1 MALNIIPSNYIN
13 SQTTGLNG
21 GQTQGL
27 SSGAVSQGNDSVVVK
42 GDNIQFQAGQT
53 FSGEV
58 LEVDGKDIKLLLS
71 NNQTVNASL
80 EGSINASI
88 GQILS
93 FEVKSTEGGQTALRP
108 LYTNLDNSP
117 QIANALSNAG
127 LPNTVNYAKMVSQ
140 MMNEGMPIS
149 REAVQKMAQKVNT
162 FPTANPETLVSLNKL
177 GLQINELTINQ
188 YENYKGLEH
197 QILKDVN
204 SLSDDLTNLVKDS
217 LSELVES
224 NTAADAMLA
233 NNGPAGAAMA
243 GATKLFN
250 AFMNVIQGNNS
261 NGAEN
266 QTVENISTQPSDA
279 AETTANTATTNEGTI
294 VNSGAEDVSGNVA
307 ENTTVITE
315 DGTVTNNA
323 FDVTK
328 TVIDLIDPEAL
339 ENTPVSPEVNI
350 LFKQLQTSAIN
361 DGFPI
366 VFNHELNASS
376 AVTNEQMT
384 VGVQAV
390 LNELT
395 QNQPQI
401 INTVPAVEPDQ
412 AMLNDSTSS
421 NSDLL
426 QNNLS
431 GNMNSDKNFNAETGN
446 FESFSNLDSFDASA
460 GNNSE
465 RNVFSE
471 LKTIL
476 DTMAQDPAKASNAT
490 KERLVRLLT
499 DDKFGEV
506 LKSSITKQFLLKP
519 EAVTST
525 KNIEELYSK
534 ITKQA
539 EQALNVLEA
548 AGKSTPETAKAVNNI
563 SDNVNF
569 MNELNQAVTY
579 VQIPLMMNGKAAHG
593 DLYVYTKKKSLANN
607 DGNISALLHLDMDNL
622 GPMDVYVKLTNG
634 TKVNTH
640 FYLQDDATIDF
651 IESHIDLLNERLIK
665 KGYETDL
672 NVSVKD
678 DSKGATNMSEEFMK
692 SEPFE
697 ERHNFSKFSFDV
709 RA

>member
-1 MALNIIPSNYIN
+1 MAINITASNYIN

-21 GQTQGL
+21 GQAQGL
-27 SSGAVSQGNDSVVVK
+27 SSGAVSSSNESVVVK
-42 GDNIQFQAGQT
+42 GDNIQFKTGQT

-80 EGSINASI
+80 EGNINASI

-93 FEVKSTEGGQTALRP
+93 FEVKSTEGGQTSLRP

-140 MMNEGMPIS
+140 MMNESMSIS
-149 REAVQKMAQKVNT
+149 REAVQQMAQKVNT
-162 FPTANPETLVSLNKL
+162 YPTSNPETLVSLNKL

-197 QILKDVN
+197 QIIKDVN

-217 LSELVES
+217 LSQFVDK
-224 NTAADAMLA
+224 DAPDVTGNSVFTNSA
-233 NNGPAGAAMA
+233 IAGAS
-243 GATKLFN
+243 KLLN
-250 AFMNVIQGNNS
+250 AFMNVISGNNS
-261 NGAEN
+261 SETLPEN
-266 QTVENISTQPSDA
+266 NATNVDNSEA
-279 AETTANTATTNEGTI
+279 ADNSINQGNTINE
-294 VNSGAEDVSGNVA
+294 S
-307 ENTTVITE
+307 VIGQ
-315 DGTVTNNA
+315 DGTAATVMENGQTNQADNTVMNNV

-328 TVIDLIDPEAL
+328 MVVDLIDSDNL
-339 ENTPVSPEVNI
+339 ENVPVSSEVNV
-350 LFKQLQTSAIN
+350 LFEQLETSAIN

-376 AVTNEQMT
+376 AVVNEQMT
-384 VGVQAV
+384 VGAQAV
-390 LNELT
+390 LNDLT
-395 QNQPQI
+395 PVQPQV
-401 INTVPAVEPDQ
+401 INAVETIEADQ
-412 AMLNDSTSS
+412 AALNDSRQGMLQNSLSNEMTGNQTL
-421 NSDLL
+421 NSD
-426 QNNLS
+426 
-431 GNMNSDKNFNAETGN
+431 TGG
-446 FESFSNLDSFDASA
+446 FQAFSNLDSFDAST
-460 GNNSE
+460 GNYSE

-476 DTMAQDPAKASNAT
+476 DTMSQDPSKASDST
-490 KERLVRLLT
+490 KERLIRLLT
-499 DDKFGEV
+499 DDKFGEA

-519 EAVTST
+519 EAVTSS

-539 EQALNVLEA
+539 EQALNVLDA
-548 AGKSTPETAKAVNNI
+548 AGKNTPESAKAASNI

-593 DLYVYTKKKSLANN
+593 DLYVYTKKKSLSNN

-622 GPMDVYVKLTNG
+622 GPMDVYVKLTDG

-651 IESHIDLLNERLIK
+651 IEAHIDLLNDRLIK
-665 KGYETDL
+665 KGYETNL

-678 DSKGATNMSEEFMK
+678 EKKGPTNMTEEFMK
-692 SEPFE
+692 NEPME
-697 ERHNFSKFSFDV
+697 ERRNFSKFSFDV

>member
-1 MALNIIPSNYIN
+1 MALNIAPSNYIN
-13 SQTTGLNG
+13 AQTTGLNG

-27 SSGAVSQGNDSVVVK
+27 SSGAVNAGNDSVVVK
-42 GDNIQFQAGQT
+42 GDNVQFQAGQT

-71 NNQTVNASL
+71 NNQTINASL

-162 FPTANPETLVSLNKL
+162 FPTSNPETLVSLNKL

-204 SLSDDLTNLVKDS
+204 SLSDDLSNLVKDS
-217 LSELVES
+217 LSEFVKS
-224 NTAADAMLA
+224 NTAADAMLGNA
-233 NNGPAGAAMA
+233 GVTNAAVAGA
-243 GATKLFN
+243 KNLFS
-250 AFMNVIQGNNS
+250 AFMNAISGGNADVQPDAVNN
-261 NGAEN
+261 NGNEPITN
-266 QTVENISTQPSDA
+266 A
-279 AETTANTATTNEGTI
+279 AETASETGVETALDTNIETATGNDTI
-294 VNSGAEDVSGNVA
+294 A
-307 ENTTVITE
+307 
-315 DGTVTNNA
+315 NNA

-328 TVIDLIDPEAL
+328 TVIDLIDTEAL
-339 ENTPVSPEVNI
+339 ENTPVSSEVNI
-350 LFKQLQTSAIN
+350 LFEQLQASAIN

-376 AVTNEQMT
+376 AVINEQMT

-395 QNQPQI
+395 QSQPQT
-401 INTVPAVEPDQ
+401 INVVPAATSAQ
-412 AMLNDSTSS
+412 AMLNDAEPELMQNSLSS
-421 NSDLL
+421 DMEGEQSLNS
-426 QNNLS
+426 
-431 GNMNSDKNFNAETGN
+431 ETGG
-446 FESFSNLDSFDASA
+446 FEAFSNLDSFEASA
-460 GNNSE
+460 GNHSE
-465 RNVFSE
+465 RNVFNE

-476 DTMAQDPAKASNAT
+476 DTMSQDPAKASDTT
-490 KERLVRLLT
+490 KERLLRLLT

-548 AGKSTPETAKAVNNI
+548 AGKSTPENAKAVNNI

-569 MNELNQAVTY
+569 MNELNHAVTY

-651 IESHIDLLNERLIK
+651 IEAHIDLLNERLIK

-678 DSKGATNMSEEFMK
+678 FSKGATNMSEEFMK